1 MQDLQARRPK
11 LMDEHLQLHHSADA
25 DVTALAVPDHVTASE
40 HGSCLPPE
48 DRVPVSLGA
57 PAVHED
63 DRLSQEKELLE
74 GEASETQSSSHSV
87 EEKEPSELD
96 SVQNGLESIPFD
108 VWQERLLPMLSI
120 RDVYRV
126 CGVTRKIREMLY
138 NEYTFKRLCE
148 VSAYAI
154 CAHIC
159 LENLQLYC
167 FKGVRTKCGVAPVLQ
182 SSLPFTV
189 CFIGIIRVQLLLS

>member
-1 MQDLQARRPK
+1 
-11 LMDEHLQLHHSADA
+11 MDEHLQLHHSADA

-148 VSAYAI
+148 HRY
-154 CAHIC
+154 
-159 LENLQLYC
+159 QLC
-167 FKGVRTKCGVAPVLQ
+167 PRVGVQYIQRAKDFYIADCSWMSREFQ
-182 SSLPFTV
+182 LPS
-189 CFIGIIRVQLLLS
+189 CDLLLSSIGPITGNKRPHFLLDWPWP